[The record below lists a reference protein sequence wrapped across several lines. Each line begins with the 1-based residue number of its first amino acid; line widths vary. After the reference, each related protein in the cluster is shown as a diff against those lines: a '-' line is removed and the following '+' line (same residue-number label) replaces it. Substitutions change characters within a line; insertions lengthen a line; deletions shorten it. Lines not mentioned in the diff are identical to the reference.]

1 MTSPQTP
8 ASSGSSL
15 TSPSKGQEVEAV
27 PAQGAVTSA
36 APLSVLLID
45 EDPERARQVEEGLIA
60 NAVAET
66 TFRITNN
73 HLHFMRGKLTGAG
86 SRTGL
91 YGNTANTSSTV

>member
-1 MTSPQTP
+1 M
-8 ASSGSSL
+8 

-60 NAVAET
+60 NAVV
-66 TFRITNN
+66 
-73 HLHFMRGKLTGAG
+73 H
-86 SRTGL
+86 
-91 YGNTANTSSTV
+91 TATQTHGFSST